1 MKSTDSQVSFSIDEA
16 QRLESL
22 AQLAS
27 GVAFDFN
34 NLLTGILASV
44 EIVSDDLGAN
54 APQQGSLKVIERTAQ
69 KMAQVTRQLLAYAS
83 HRAFSPRTIDLVAL
97 LLQQQPLLQIAV
109 GTRAK
114 VDIEYDCQPIDVSID
129 TGQLMQL
136 LLNLTNNAAEAIQH
150 DRGVITVGAT
160 VLDKDG
166 KRTARLSVRDNGAGM
181 HKDVIGRL
189 GEPQF
194 STKSGRRGLGLAASF
209 GIARQHGSTLGV
221 VSEPGRGTTIELDLP
236 RVADEPGALPPVPV
250 KAARPARALVLVIDD
265 EPVVRLSL
273 QMLLGRA
280 GYEVLLA
287 SDGREGLHAVR
298 TEARRIELVLLD
310 LTMPVLDGRKTYEEL
325 HRMAPGLPV
334 ILMTGYSKEEA
345 ESEAFAAPFAGFLS
359 KPIAPRELI
368 NLLDELRRKS
378 GPV

>member
-1 MKSTDSQVSFSIDEA
+1 MKSTDSQVCFPIDEA

-22 AQLAS
+22 AQLAG

-69 KMAQVTRQLLAYAS
+69 KMAQVTRQLLAYAGQ
-83 HRAFSPRTIDLVAL
+83 RAFSPRTIDLVAL

-136 LLNLTNNAAEAIQH
+136 LLNLTSNAAEAIQH

-160 VLDKDG
+160 VLEKDG

-181 HKDVIGRL
+181 HKDVLGRL

-194 STKSGRRGLGLAASF
+194 STKSGRRGLGMAASF

-236 RVADEPGALPPVPV
+236 RVADEAAALPPVPV
-250 KAARPARALVLVIDD
+250 KAAKPARALVLVIDD

-287 SDGREGLHAVR
+287 SDGREGLNAVR
-298 TEARRIELVLLD
+298 TEARRIDLVLLD

-334 ILMTGYSKEEA
+334 ILMSGYSKEEA